1 MSLRAR
7 LLLVTVGLVTLGLL
21 IADVVTYRALSS
33 SLLQR
38 VDEQIAQ
45 VTEAAVTALEPGRRI
60 PDARRA
66 AAGFGRSPDRKLRG
80 AARCV
85 GHRRAEPSFGYHP
98 DNGPIPVLPAG
109 LPGSTTGGIGS
120 VTFSARS
127 SSGGSGFRVQAW
139 GLARAP
145 EPS

>member
-1 MSLRAR
+1 M
-7 LLLVTVGLVTLGLL
+7 LLVTVGLVALGLL

-38 VDEQIAQ
+38 VDEQLAQ
-45 VTEAAVTALEPGRRI
+45 VTEAAVTALEPGGRIRRC
-60 PDARRA
+60 PTS
-66 AAGFGRSPDRKLRG
+66 RSRF
-80 AARCV
+80 
-85 GHRRAEPSFGYHP
+85 RAECPTGSYAALLDASGTVVRSHSFGYHP

-127 SSGGSGFRVQAW
+127 SSGGSGFRVQAI
-139 GLARAP
+139 GPRPGA